1 MYGKGL
7 RTLSIATVV
16 TLAAGLCLVFFYA
29 PLDANQGFIQK
40 IFYLHVPLAM
50 TALIGFIVGGLF
62 AIAHLR
68 SGDRRWDA
76 YSYVSIHISVIFGV
90 AVLITGSI
98 WAKASW
104 GHWWVWEE
112 PTLVSFLIVFLLYA
126 TYYPFRYAIEDP
138 ERQAR
143 YASVFAVTAGAFVP
157 LNFLAVRLTPSLVHP
172 RVFATANGG
181 LPNSMLLTFL
191 VCLAAIALLWVTL
204 VKFELTAKS
213 ASGQVK
219 RLRRAL
225 DAPAPGS
232 QVARRPGGELSARPP
247 PRRSRQVRR
256 RRLHRLPR
264 PDRRLRRDHGG
275 ETPADRAGAAR
286 VGGVRGAADAASGSA
301 RRSAAVSELL
311 TLGVSHKTA
320 PLDLRERLSLTEG
333 RAVGA
338 LRELTAAAGIHEAA
352 AISTCNR
359 TELYLVVSDPVEAE
373 STALGVLTRQAE
385 IRPTEL
391 LGHLYSLRSTDAAR
405 HLFRVTS
412 GLDSMIVGEAEV
424 QGQVKRAYELAL
436 VEGGTGPIL
445 NRLFRGALAAGGR
458 AREETGI
465 SEKGVSISSVAV
477 ELAQRTLGDLTDRRV
492 LVIGAGETAELVAR
506 ALVARGVATVFVANR
521 RYDRAI
527 GLAQR
532 FGGGAVRFEELPEQ
546 LEAADIVVSATNSP
560 HHIVE
565 RDDIAQVMATREG
578 RPLLLV
584 DIAVPRDVEPACR
597 EVAGVSLHD
606 IDDVQQI
613 VERNASG
620 REAEA
625 KRAEP
630 IIEAEVDRF
639 ERWLASLEVVPTIVA
654 LRERSDE
661 IVRRVLAE
669 NDPRWESL
677 GEADRERLATMAKAI
692 ASRLLHE
699 PTLRMKRAAGSDDAY
714 LYVSALRELF
724 GLDARDRAGG

>member
-1 MYGKGL
+1 M
-7 RTLSIATVV
+7 
-16 TLAAGLCLVFFYA
+16 
-29 PLDANQGFIQK
+29 
-40 IFYLHVPLAM
+40 
-50 TALIGFIVGGLF
+50 
-62 AIAHLR
+62 
-68 SGDRRWDA
+68 
-76 YSYVSIHISVIFGV
+76 
-90 AVLITGSI
+90 
-98 WAKASW
+98 
-104 GHWWVWEE
+104 
-112 PTLVSFLIVFLLYA
+112 
-126 TYYPFRYAIEDP
+126 
-138 ERQAR
+138 
-143 YASVFAVTAGAFVP
+143 
-157 LNFLAVRLTPSLVHP
+157 
-172 RVFATANGG
+172 
-181 LPNSMLLTFL
+181 
-191 VCLAAIALLWVTL
+191 
-204 VKFELTAKS
+204 
-213 ASGQVK
+213 
-219 RLRRAL
+219 
-225 DAPAPGS
+225 
-232 QVARRPGGELSARPP
+232 
-247 PRRSRQVRR
+247 
-256 RRLHRLPR
+256 
-264 PDRRLRRDHGG
+264 
-275 ETPADRAGAAR
+275 
-286 VGGVRGAADAASGSA
+286 
-301 RRSAAVSELL
+301 SELL

-352 AISTCNR
+352 TISTCNR

-412 GLDSMIVGEAEV
+412 GLDSMIIGEAEV

-458 AREETGI
+458 VREETGI
-465 SEKGVSISSVAV
+465 SERGVSISSVAV
-477 ELAQRTLGDLTDRRV
+477 GLAQQTLNDLADKRV

-506 ALVARGVATVFVANR
+506 ALVARGVTTVFVANR

-532 FGGGAVRFEELPEQ
+532 FGGGAVRFDELPEQ

-565 RDDIAQVMATREG
+565 RDDIAQVMATRGG

-584 DIAVPRDVEPACR
+584 DIAVPRDIEPACR

-606 IDDVQQI
+606 IDDVQKI

-620 REAEA
+620 REGEA
-625 KRAEP
+625 KRAAR

-639 ERWLASLEVVPTIVA
+639 ERWLAALEVVPTIVA
-654 LRERSDE
+654 LRERGEE
-661 IVRRVLAE
+661 IVRRVLSE
-669 NDPRWESL
+669 NESRWESL

-724 GLDARDRAGG
+724 GLGAETKPEVEAPGEVTELRRAHPPSGST